1 MKIKKYW
8 KITYKLSSGYDT
20 KYFAVIKAK
29 TPDKAVQ
36 RFYKEYRLRW
46 YERTSN
52 YIVVK
57 VEKLEV
63 NVDENNK

>member
-8 KITYKLSSGYDT
+8 KITYKLSSGST
-20 KYFAVIKAK
+20 QYFSVIKAK
-29 TPDKAVQ
+29 TPDKAVE

-46 YERTSN
+46 LENTSN

-57 VEKLEV
+57 IEKLEV

>member
-8 KITYKLSSGYDT
+8 RITYKLSSGHDT
-20 KYFAVIKAK
+20 QYFAVIKAK

>member
-8 KITYKLSSGYDT
+8 RITYKLSRYDT
-20 KYFAVIKAK
+20 QYFAVIKAK
-29 TPDKAVQ
+29 TPEKAVG
-36 RFYKEYRLRW
+36 RFYKEYRLKW
-46 YERTSN
+46 FENASN

-63 NVDENNK
+63 NYENI